1 MTQKLLCVSVDEL
14 TELKASNREHWVK
27 SPTLCSALISEEL
40 LQDVEKGQAILS
52 EHHINE
58 VVITVQYLNWFY
70 SLNKRVFQTVTSYL
84 HVRQNEIYFSGA
96 LYPQTN
102 AAFRSHCI
110 PITEVTDQ
118 AIIPIKVD
126 YSLLDTVS
134 AKRIIIEIQRI
145 EEEYSA
151 VCDRRDSLD
160 TLSDSLEA
168 ITPSPIS
175 DIENESDHHL
185 RALSQDILRLDSQA
199 EKLEAT
205 LNIKCIE
212 LCTSVLGIKPGDR
225 IYTRQ
230 YASDVK
236 RQIILEQVRYY
247 NGTLYLD
254 GPKVL
259 QNGSIGKRTETCC
272 IEVESADE
280 R

>member
-14 TELKASNREHWVK
+14 TELRASHREHWVK

-110 PITEVTDQ
+110 PISEVTDQ
-118 AIIPIKVD
+118 AIVPIKLD
-126 YSLLDTVS
+126 YSLLDT
-134 AKRIIIEIQRI
+134 
-145 EEEYSA
+145 
-151 VCDRRDSLD
+151 
-160 TLSDSLEA
+160 LSNSLEA